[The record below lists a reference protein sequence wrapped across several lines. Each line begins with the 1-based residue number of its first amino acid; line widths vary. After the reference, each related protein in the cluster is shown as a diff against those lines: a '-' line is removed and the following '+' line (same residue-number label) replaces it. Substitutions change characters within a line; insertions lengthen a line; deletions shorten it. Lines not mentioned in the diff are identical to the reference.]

1 MLPIWLLTVLLI
13 LLLSDGKLFTGFR
26 QEPNIGRGIG
36 VGLNEGY
43 TQFLTKRYF
52 GNDVLESYEFE
63 QAMSELLELIVG
75 KEKMES
81 LYFNADL
88 FGLIQE
94 LKQYYN
100 EEGIMQFISNM
111 DFLSKFN
118 NDIRFTIAQKE
129 EILKEI
135 NIFLLESYI
144 MKCDYELKQ
153 NLIDLETFSNK
164 LISFIEMLTIWKMV
178 DNQGYNY
185 RIAEKIS
192 DLVSQFGITVTATVE
207 GELTISGVSLRR

>member
-129 EILKEI
+129 ESLKEI